1 MAFYKK
7 RTIRRKP
14 RGIKTLKKKRTNKK
28 KSLTTNKKT
37 IVDIGV
43 SRPRIT
49 GEPGMN
55 QNLAVTNTLAKS
67 MAQNRNMAQG
77 LAASQAL
84 GLGQSLA

>member
-1 MAFYKK
+1 MAFYRK
-7 RTIRRKP
+7 RTIRGKK
-14 RGIKTLKKKRTNKK
+14 RGGKTMKKKQTNK
-28 KSLTTNKKT
+28 KKT

-43 SRPRIT
+43 TRPRIT

>member
-7 RTIRRKP
+7 KTA
-14 RGIKTLKKKRTNKK
+14 RGKMRGGKTLKKKR
-28 KSLTTNKKT
+28 TNKKT

-84 GLGQSLA
+84 GMGQSLA

>member
-1 MAFYKK
+1 MAYRKTTRGRK
-7 RTIRRKP
+7 IR
-14 RGIKTLKKKRTNKK
+14 GGKTLKKKRVNKK
-28 KSLTTNKKT
+28 KNL
-37 IVDIGV
+37 VDIGV
-43 SRPRIT
+43 TRPRIT

-84 GLGQSLA
+84 GMGQSLA

>member
-1 MAFYKK
+1 MANYRKK
-7 RTIRRKP
+7 TIRKKGNKSNKRRTIKR
-14 RGIKTLKKKRTNKK
+14 ILKHKINKK
-28 KSLTTNKKT
+28 N

-67 MAQNRNMAQG
+67 MSQNRNMAQG
-77 LAASQAL
+77 LAASQSL
-84 GLGQSLA
+84 GMGQSLA

>member
-1 MAFYKK
+1 MAYIRKKTRGGKK
-7 RTIRRKP
+7 RAT
-14 RGIKTLKKKRTNKK
+14 KTRTNKK
-28 KSLTTNKKT
+28 KS

-55 QNLAVTNTLAKS
+55 QNLSVTNTLAKS

-84 GLGQSLA
+84 GMGQSLA

>member
-1 MAFYKK
+1 MANYRKK
-7 RTIRRKP
+7 TIKRKGKSNKRRTIKRK
-14 RGIKTLKKKRTNKK
+14 INKK
-28 KSLTTNKKT
+28 N

-84 GLGQSLA
+84 GMGQSLA

>member
-7 RTIRRKP
+7 KTIRGKK
-14 RGIKTLKKKRTNKK
+14 RGGKTLKKKSK
-28 KSLTTNKKT
+28 KSL
-37 IVDIGV
+37 VDIGV
-43 SRPRIT
+43 TRPRIT

-55 QNLAVTNTLAKS
+55 QNLAVTNMLAKT

-84 GLGQSLA
+84 GMGQSLA

>member
-7 RTIRRKP
+7 KTIRRKT
-14 RGIKTLKKKRTNKK
+14 RGGKTLKKKRTNK
-28 KSLTTNKKT
+28 KKT

-77 LAASQAL
+77 IAASQAL
-84 GLGQSLA
+84 GMGLSLA

>member
-1 MAFYKK
+1 MAYLRKKTRGGKK
-7 RTIRRKP
+7 R
-14 RGIKTLKKKRTNKK
+14 GMKTLKNKRTNKK
-28 KSLTTNKKT
+28 KNL
-37 IVDIGV
+37 VDIGMT
-43 SRPRIT
+43 RPRIT

-84 GLGQSLA
+84 GMGQSLA

>member
-7 RTIRRKP
+7 KTIRS
-14 RGIKTLKKKRTNKK
+14 RGGKSKTLKKKRTNKK
-28 KSLTTNKKT
+28 KNL
-37 IVDIGV
+37 VDIGMT
-43 SRPRIT
+43 RPRIT

-84 GLGQSLA
+84 GMGQSLA

>member
-1 MAFYKK
+1 MAYLKK
-7 RTIRRKP
+7 KTRGRKIR
-14 RGIKTLKKKRTNKK
+14 GGKTLKKKRVNKK
-28 KSLTTNKKT
+28 KNL
-37 IVDIGV
+37 VDIGV
-43 SRPRIT
+43 TRPRIT